1 MRLEIAL
8 QPLQQRPILPLAR
21 FEETRVP
28 RKAAESG
35 QPRLGR
41 VGVIRHQAREGPR
54 IDPIARHILD
64 RSADSECQQPE
75 IDLIAD
81 LETELRHQ
89 SGWQEYAVSP
99 QHCVG
104 VPCPVRQLYLAV
116 QRVLLLYP

>member
-8 QPLQQRPILPLAR
+8 QPLQQRLILPLAR
-21 FEETRVP
+21 FEKTRAP
-28 RKAAESG
+28 HRAAEFG
-35 QPRLGR
+35 QPRRLR
-41 VGVIRHQAREGPR
+41 IGVIRHHAWEGPG

-89 SGWQEYAVSP
+89 SGWQEYAVST
-99 QHCVG
+99 QH
-104 VPCPVRQLYLAV
+104 
-116 QRVLLLYP
+116 

>member
-1 MRLEIAL
+1 MRPEIAL
-8 QPLQQRPILPLAR
+8 QPLQQRLIPPLAR
-21 FEETRVP
+21 FEKTRVP
-28 RKAAESG
+28 HKAAEFG

-41 VGVIRHQAREGPR
+41 IGVIRHHTREWPG

-81 LETELRHQ
+81 LETELHHQ

-99 QHCVG
+99 QH
-104 VPCPVRQLYLAV
+104 
-116 QRVLLLYP
+116 